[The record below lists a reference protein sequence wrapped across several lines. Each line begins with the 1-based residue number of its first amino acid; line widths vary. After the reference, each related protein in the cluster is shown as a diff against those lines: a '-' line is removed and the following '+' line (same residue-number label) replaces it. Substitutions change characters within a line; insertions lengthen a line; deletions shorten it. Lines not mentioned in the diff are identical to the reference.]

1 MPEGTPPDRCAGWGR
16 KNARANG
23 AVGGTECYCRRHERC
38 SGRYEMLLS
47 AARTVSG
54 AVRNAAVGG
63 ANGALRGVL
72 GGTQWRC
79 RRHERC
85 SGRCEMLTGFVR
97 TYWFRAYALVS
108 CARTGFVRAYWF
120 RTCVLDLCGRTG
132 FVRTCWFRIY
142 DTTILTRCSSVLQY

>member
-1 MPEGTPPDRCAGWGR
+1 MPEGTPPDRCTGWGR

-85 SGRCEMLTGFVR
+85 SGRCEMLTWFVR
-97 TYWFRAYALVS
+97 TYWFSRVRTGFARTHWFRAHALVS
-108 CARTGFVRAYWF
+108 YVRTGFVRAYWF
-120 RTCVLDLCGRTG
+120 RAGVMASYVRAG
-132 FVRTCWFRIY
+132 FVS
-142 DTTILTRCSSVLQY
+142 TILQY